1 MFFITVTRFFHDI
14 EHDQCYEEEFKLP
27 KIENLKIGFIKGAK
41 TGKDLLA
48 GFPKLSTIPFTS
60 ELALNEVKILISLQ
74 DQNQ

>member
-1 MFFITVTRFFHDI
+1 MFSSPLPGFFHDI

-60 ELALNEVKILISLQ
+60 ELALNEVKIFNFLQ